1 MRAPGLVPLG
11 VIVIMRRIALCFA
24 LSTLFLRPVT
34 GDQEKP
40 TFSTRSELVVLHVTV
55 EDRKGTYIS
64 GLPQDAFRILDDG
77 KPQEVQFFSAAD
89 TPATIGMLIDNS
101 TSMTNKREMVV
112 AAAIGFTRLSNPED
126 ELFVLAFNENVTQIW
141 QPRVIGASN
150 MASLRATL
158 LGGIGARGKTALYD
172 ALTTGLERL
181 REGKHARQVLV
192 LFSDGGDNASSATLD
207 EALEGMRAADAAIFT
222 VMLKDPVDTEG
233 NPKLLK
239 RLALETGGEA
249 FEPDRLEELPE
260 TLEHIARDIRSAYT
274 IGFAPA
280 TSIGERQ
287 LRKLRVDVRTREG
300 RTFRARTRG
309 GYITREAS

>member
-1 MRAPGLVPLG
+1 
-11 VIVIMRRIALCFA
+11 MRRFA
-24 LSTLFLRPVT
+24 VFCAVGMLLIRPSI
-34 GDQEKP
+34 DAQEKP
-40 TFSTRSELVVLHVTV
+40 TFSASSELVVLHVTV

-101 TSMTNKREMVV
+101 TSMTDKREMVV

-126 ELFVLAFNENVTQIW
+126 ELFVLTFNENVSEIW

-172 ALTTGLERL
+172 ALTAGLDRL
-181 REGKHARQVLV
+181 RHGKHTRQVLV
-192 LFSDGGDNASSATLD
+192 VFSDGGDNASAATVEQALD
-207 EALEGMRAADAAIFT
+207 GIRSADASIFT
-222 VMLKDPVDTEG
+222 VMLKDPVDREG
-233 NPKLLK
+233 DPKLLK
-239 RLALETGGEA
+239 RLAVETGGEA
-249 FEPDRLEELPE
+249 FEPDRLEDLPE

-280 TSIGERQ
+280 TSIGARQ
-287 LRKLRVDVRTREG
+287 LRKLRVDVRTKEG

-309 GYITREAS
+309 GYVSREAS